1 MKIEE
6 IRQLSREYAK
16 GRGHVKVDSRW
27 LPKPKPKPEQ
37 TYAQWFADSLTYGR
51 KAGPPPRQGNPQPS
65 SRQRNGQAVNGRKR
79 ALGVA
84 TSIPKQTDAYKTNPP
99 GSLPPW

>member
-51 KAGPPPRQGNPQPS
+51 KAGPPPRQGNPSTFLPETQGAGCK
-65 SRQRNGQAVNGRKR
+65 RQE
-79 ALGVA
+79 
-84 TSIPKQTDAYKTNPP
+84 TSIGCGDLNPQADRRI
-99 GSLPPW
+99 